1 MTKSQ
6 IFKTKFPEFK
16 GVVNFYTLGNE
27 QINFIDVAADKVEYT
42 YTYTM
47 QCGCCVDIESD
58 VESLSYMMDDMGN
71 MEFGELCD
79 EITNS

>member
-27 QINFIDVAADKVEYT
+27 QINFIDVATDKVEYT

-47 QCGCCVDIESD
+47 QCGCCVDRESD
-58 VESLSYMMDDMGN
+58 VESLSYIMDDMGN
-71 MEFGELCD
+71 TEFGELCD
-79 EITNS
+79 EITSL